1 MNKLALALIGATLS
15 AAVSAQG
22 SETTVASSTLLTTA
36 ITVAAPL
43 VLLTAVTV
51 AAEDNDT
58 PTAPQTTPST
68 ITATSTSTRTR

>member
-22 SETTVASSTLLTTA
+22 TETAVASGTLVTTA

-43 VLLTAVTV
+43 VLLVAVTA

-68 ITATSTSTRTR
+68 ITSTRTR

>member
-1 MNKLALALIGATLS
+1 MNKLALALLGATLS
-15 AAVSAQG
+15 AAATAQV
-22 SETTVASSTLLTTA
+22 SETTVASSTVLTTA
-36 ITVAAPL
+36 ITIAAPL

-68 ITATSTSTRTR
+68 ITSTRTR